1 MAVRICSNLPLSLTG
16 SLIHHDFISVS
27 SCFGERKQITIYYE
41 INRPLEQILQV
52 YDHSEKFQ
60 SNRLAPIEGYYDVNV
75 TAWAVKTL
83 PKKCF
88 FVERTVYQVS
98 PADPLL
104 RRCRVRVRDGHMPS

>member
-16 SLIHHDFISVS
+16 SLIHYDFISVS

-75 TAWAVKTL
+75 TIRL
-83 PKKCF
+83 F
-88 FVERTVYQVS
+88 FSAGIRSE
-98 PADPLL
+98 DPRLEHGLTGEILL
-104 RRCRVRVRDGHMPS
+104 

>member
-52 YDHSEKFQ
+52 
-60 SNRLAPIEGYYDVNV
+60 
-75 TAWAVKTL
+75 
-83 PKKCF
+83 
-88 FVERTVYQVS
+88 
-98 PADPLL
+98 
-104 RRCRVRVRDGHMPS
+104 